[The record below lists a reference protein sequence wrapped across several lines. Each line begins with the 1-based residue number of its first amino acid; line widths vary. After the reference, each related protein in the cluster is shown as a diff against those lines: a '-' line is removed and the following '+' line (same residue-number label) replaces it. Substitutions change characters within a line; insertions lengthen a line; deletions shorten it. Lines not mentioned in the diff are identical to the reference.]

1 MRRGLERAAVP
12 ALSFLLPAL
21 VMLAAFAAAGMAPFG
36 DNTILIS
43 DMSTQY
49 VEFFCALKNGELFFS
64 WSKALGTSY
73 IGVFSYY
80 VSSPLSFLTLLVP
93 NEHMP
98 EGLLLLAALKIGLA
112 GWSFSLFARRRFP
125 VGGAPVVFASVCYG
139 LMSYNA
145 VYAICIMWLDGVIW
159 LPLILLALER
169 ILAGRGA
176 GPFVAALAVCFVST
190 WYISYMVGIFCA
202 LYLCARLFVL
212 RPRGRDLGLA
222 LGRFFG
228 GAACALGLTAW
239 LWLPTFLAMFNGKF
253 SGGNVDYPGL
263 LACTPLDILSQLR
276 PGQYRPISDGS
287 AVYLFCGSAALVL
300 AAAYFFLPR
309 FSRREKLANGALLA
323 VLVLSLLLS
332 PLDKAWHLF
341 QKPNWFPFRYSFVV
355 SFTLLYLA
363 VPALGQLL
371 KGLRQRKGEKPARLA
386 AGALVCLT
394 VLELG
399 WNTMGIL
406 SGLMGQFGC
415 DSCAAY
421 RAYYAANETLV
432 EAARADAGD
441 GFFRLGATEDR
452 GHNSPLS
459 FGYPGI
465 THYSSLY
472 NYDVNCLTKELGF
485 AQTWMWCAYYGS
497 TPVTD
502 ALLGV
507 QYVVSGDDM
516 PAGYEPLAQA
526 GELTLWKTPD
536 TLPLAF
542 LVESGEDRGS
552 LSEITVDGRPTP
564 FHEQV
569 QLVSALEG
577 TVSWA
582 FVPMPAET
590 EARPGETVFTFTG
603 RGLPIYAD
611 LSASGLREVLV
622 NGEHLLWLGSSEAA
636 SVHYLGTPD
645 DGEVWTVTV
654 RHSGSWD
661 VGEWHEGRGL
671 WEYEPGIVRHM
682 AERLN
687 NTQITSVEKDG
698 RVRLTVQSGAGGEL
712 ATTIPAEDG
721 WTAYVDG
728 VRTETGRWLDTFLM
742 LELSAGAHEVEL
754 RYTAPGLVPGI
765 ALGALAAAGLA
776 ASFTISNQKKKK
788 YNAER
793 RDVP

>member
-1 MRRGLERAAVP
+1 MKARLERWAAP
-12 ALSFLLPAL
+12 ALSFLIPAL
-21 VMLAAFAAAGMAPFG
+21 VMLAVFAALGMAPFG

-49 VEFFCALKNGELFFS
+49 VEFFCALKNGDLFFS

-80 VSSPLSFLTLLVP
+80 VSSPLSLLTLFVP
-93 NEHMP
+93 NEAMP
-98 EGLLLLAALKIGLA
+98 VGLLFLAVLKIALA
-112 GWSFSLFARRRFP
+112 GLTFCLFIRRRYP
-125 VGGAPVVFASVCYG
+125 AGDGAAVFASVCYA

-176 GPFVAALAVCFVST
+176 GPFVAALSVCFLST
-190 WYISYMVGIFCA
+190 WYISYMIGIFCA

-212 RPRGRDLGLA
+212 RPRGKALGQV

-253 SGGNVDYPGL
+253 SGGNVDYDGL

-309 FSRREKLANGALLA
+309 FSRREKVANGGLLA
-323 VLVLSLLLS
+323 VLVASLLLS

-341 QKPNWFPFRYSFVV
+341 QKPNWFPFRYSFVA
-355 SFTLLYLA
+355 SFALLYLA
-363 VPALGQLL
+363 APALGQLL
-371 KGLRQRKGEKPARLA
+371 KGLRRRRGEGITRAV

-399 WNTMGIL
+399 LNTMGIL

-415 DSCAAY
+415 DSYGAY
-421 RAYYAANETLV
+421 RAYYEANEELV
-432 EAARADAGD
+432 EAARADAG
-441 GFFRLGATEDR
+441 GSFFRLGATDDR

-459 FGYPGI
+459 FGYPGL

-472 NYDVNCLTKELGF
+472 NYDVNRLTKELGY
-485 AQTWMWCAYYGS
+485 AQTWMWCASYGA
-497 TPVTD
+497 TPAAD
-502 ALLGV
+502 ALLGQGYTITADAMPPEYSPV
-507 QYVVSGDDM
+507 AQSG
-516 PAGYEPLAQA
+516 G
-526 GELTLWKTPD
+526 LTLWKAPNV
-536 TLPLAF
+536 LPLAF
-542 LVESGEDRGS
+542 LAEDGGQGLTGE
-552 LSEITVDGRPTP
+552 TP
-564 FHEQV
+564 FQR
-569 QLVSALEG
+569 QNGLYSALLGEEAALFAP
-577 TVSWA
+577 VA
-582 FVPMPAET
+582 AEAET
-590 EARPGETVFTFTG
+590 ADGETTLRL
-603 RGLPIYAD
+603 RGNGKPLYMD
-611 LSASGLREVLV
+611 LSAGGLREVLV
-622 NGEHLLWLGSSEAA
+622 NGQHLLWLGSSEAA
-636 SVHYLGTPD
+636 SIHYLGAPD
-645 DGEVWTVTV
+645 PGEEWTVTV
-654 RHSGSWD
+654 RHDRAWTGTVWALD
-661 VGEWHEGRGL
+661 MDALRAAV
-671 WEYEPGIVRHM
+671 
-682 AERLN
+682 ERLDSVEV
-687 NTQITSVEKDG
+687 TSVGNGG
-698 RVRLTVQSGAGGEL
+698 RVEL
-712 ATTIPAEDG
+712 SVPADGPRTLCATIPAEDG

-728 VRTETGRWLDTFLM
+728 KRTETGRWLDTFLT
-742 LELSAGAHEVEL
+742 LELSEGAHEVEL
-754 RYTAPGLVPGI
+754 RYTAPGLRPGL

-776 ASFTISNQKKKK
+776 AAFTISNQKKKK